1 MLVSKRLARE
11 AFVRESAPDNRK
23 EAAEGT
29 STSGGS
35 PLGEDEKKCIPADKP
50 WLNER
55 IFKVGLERCS
65 DDDCPICFEPLPFD
79 GQHYMLRVC
88 CMQRICNGCMMAAYY
103 KGISTCPF
111 CRSETP
117 TSQMDALAL
126 LQRRVKA
133 NHPMALW
140 RLGTIYLSGDLG
152 LGKNIPRALELL
164 HRAAEVGSRHAHDKL
179 GQVYYNPNYG
189 IKQDIPRALRH
200 WTDAAEQG
208 HPNSRYYLGI
218 HDGNK
223 KRWGRALAHF
233 MIASKMGDKHSLKMI
248 KNMCKQNFCSR
259 MEYAEALRGF
269 QLADDEM
276 HNKQREDG
284 QAFAK
289 VFLSGLLPR
298 Y

>member
-35 PLGEDEKKCIPADKP
+35 PLGEDEKICIPADKP

-126 LQRRVKA
+126 LQRRVK
-133 NHPMALW
+133 
-140 RLGTIYLSGDLG
+140 
-152 LGKNIPRALELL
+152 
-164 HRAAEVGSRHAHDKL
+164 VGIFSS
-179 GQVYYNPNYG
+179 NP
-189 IKQDIPRALRH
+189 Q
-200 WTDAAEQG
+200 
-208 HPNSRYYLGI
+208 
-218 HDGNK
+218 
-223 KRWGRALAHF
+223 
-233 MIASKMGDKHSLKMI
+233 
-248 KNMCKQNFCSR
+248 C
-259 MEYAEALRGF
+259 
-269 QLADDEM
+269 
-276 HNKQREDG
+276 
-284 QAFAK
+284 
-289 VFLSGLLPR
+289 
-298 Y
+298 